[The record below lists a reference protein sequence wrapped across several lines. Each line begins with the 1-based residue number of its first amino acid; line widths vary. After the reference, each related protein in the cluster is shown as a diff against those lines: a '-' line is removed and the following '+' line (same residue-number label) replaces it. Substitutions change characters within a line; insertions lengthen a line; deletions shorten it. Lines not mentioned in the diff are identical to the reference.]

1 MYLRHCIFLYDK
13 YQQSALTM
21 CVEVPKKRLFFAMLV
36 CLALCISPLQLNELN
51 VSDDRPS
58 RGSSTIQ
65 VFVGYHWLPKYVVI
79 DALAPM
85 QEGACHSGIGLVPDS
100 SVRRLDSYPFSSS
113 SDRPLVQKLRRNSKP
128 F

>member
-1 MYLRHCIFLYDK
+1 MYFRHCIFLYDK

-21 CVEVPKKRLFFAMLV
+21 CVEVSKKRLSFAMLV
-36 CLALCISPLQLNELN
+36 YLALDISPLQLNVLN
-51 VSDDRPS
+51 VSDNRPS

-65 VFVGYHWLPKYVVI
+65 VFVGYHWLPKYLII
-79 DALAPM
+79 DARVPI
-85 QEGACHSGIGLVPDS
+85 QEGACHSGIGLVRDC

-113 SDRPLVQKLRRNSKP
+113 TDRPLVHKLRRNSKP